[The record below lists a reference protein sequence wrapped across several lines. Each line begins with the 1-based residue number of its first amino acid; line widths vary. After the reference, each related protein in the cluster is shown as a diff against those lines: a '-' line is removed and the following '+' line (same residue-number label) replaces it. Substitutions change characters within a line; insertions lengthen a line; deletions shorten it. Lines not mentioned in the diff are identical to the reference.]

1 MITID
6 DIRRPISADLEAFDK
21 FVADN
26 FNAEGEML
34 QEMLTYALS
43 SRGKGIRPI
52 LTMLSALTCT
62 AATYRPDERNCTKR
76 TYLAAL
82 MMEMIHTASLIHD
95 DVLDSADER
104 RGKPSVNAKWQS
116 NLAIILGDYIL
127 ARTMSIGMAS
137 AQYDIV
143 SYVGTAMA
151 ALCEGEVLQSQ
162 HAKSLDTTRE
172 DYFTI
177 IYQKTASLL
186 GVCAALGA
194 MSLGAQ
200 REDIDRMRK
209 FGEAIGIAF
218 QIQDDILDY
227 NRANNTGKPV
237 NNDLREHKI
246 TLPLIEVMERKTE
259 QERKAIIALIERCDK
274 DNEALDTLHAM
285 VHDEGGIE
293 RATETMQAYLSRAM
307 HLVSKYEDTPY
318 RKALLDL
325 CTFVAERDK

>member
-127 ARTMSIGMAS
+127 ARTMSLGMAS

-162 HAKSLDTTRE
+162 HAKNLDTTRD

-186 GVCAALGA
+186 GVCGAIGA

-200 REDIDRMRK
+200 REDVERMRK
-209 FGEAIGIAF
+209 FGEALGIAF

-227 NRANNTGKPV
+227 NRQNNTGKPV

-259 QERKAIIALIERCDK
+259 QERKAIIALIERCND
-274 DNEALDTLHAM
+274 DNEALDTLHNM

-307 HLVSKYEDTPY
+307 HLVSKYEDTLY

>member
-127 ARTMSIGMAS
+127 ARTMSLGMAS

-162 HAKSLDTTRE
+162 HAKNLDTTRD

-186 GVCAALGA
+186 GVCGAIGA

-200 REDIDRMRK
+200 REDVERMRK
-209 FGEAIGIAF
+209 FGEALGIAF

-227 NRANNTGKPV
+227 NRQNNTGKPV

-246 TLPLIEVMERKTE
+246 TLPLIEVLERKTE
-259 QERKAIIALIERCDK
+259 EERKAIIALMERCDK
-274 DNEALDTLHAM
+274 DNEALDTLHNM
-285 VHDEGGIE
+285 VLNEGSIE
-293 RATETMQAYLSRAM
+293 RAQQVMQAYLSRAM
-307 HLVSKYEDTPY
+307 HLISKYEDTPY

>member
-127 ARTMSIGMAS
+127 ARTMSLGMAS

-162 HAKSLDTTRE
+162 HAKSLDTTRD

-186 GVCAALGA
+186 GVCGALGA

-200 REDIDRMRK
+200 REDVERMRK
-209 FGEAIGIAF
+209 FGEALGIAF

-227 NRANNTGKPV
+227 NRQNNTGKPV

-246 TLPLIEVMERKTE
+246 TLPLIEVIERKTE
-259 QERKAIIALIERCDK
+259 EERGAIIALIERCDK